1 LLPGAPEKRA
11 AGERHRFIGAI
22 PFTIFCV
29 PFCTIRLLPGNGFLV
44 YSRCHDAKLTTIV
57 THLLQRNSDMTLV
70 STPRNRVSKNAESGA
85 AQPRQRDAEVTK
97 ARILEAAKKEFA
109 KLGLAGARVEAIT
122 TRAKVNKRML
132 YHYFGSKEDLFQ
144 AVVEDAYA
152 DIRFAE
158 QKLHLEH
165 LSPQDAVVALVTH
178 TWNYY
183 LKNPEFMTLV
193 NSENLH
199 KARHVKNSERFKEL
213 HHGFISM
220 LQGILDRGVKA
231 GVFRAGVDARQ
242 LHITIAAIGYYYL
255 TNRFTSGV
263 IFDIDFMSK
272 DALKNRLDFNID
284 TILRTL
290 RP

>member
-1 LLPGAPEKRA
+1 
-11 AGERHRFIGAI
+11 
-22 PFTIFCV
+22 
-29 PFCTIRLLPGNGFLV
+29 
-44 YSRCHDAKLTTIV
+44 
-57 THLLQRNSDMTLV
+57 MTLA
-70 STPRNRVSKNAESGA
+70 STRPSRALKNAA
-85 AQPRQRDAEVTK
+85 ASAAPPRQRDPEVTR

-109 KLGLAGARVEAIT
+109 KLGLAGGRVEAIA
-122 TRAKVNKRML
+122 TRAKANKRMI
-132 YHYFGSKEDLFQ
+132 YHYFGSKEELFQ
-144 AVVEDAYA
+144 AVLEDAYA
-152 DIRFAE
+152 DIRHAE
-158 QKLHLEH
+158 QKLNLEH
-165 LSPQDAVVALVTH
+165 LSPQDALVALTTH

-242 LHITIAAIGYYYL
+242 LHITMAAVGYYYL

-272 DALKNRLDFNID
+272 EALKNRLDFNID
-284 TILRTL
+284 TVLRL
-290 RP
+290 VRA

>member
-1 LLPGAPEKRA
+1 
-11 AGERHRFIGAI
+11 
-22 PFTIFCV
+22 
-29 PFCTIRLLPGNGFLV
+29 
-44 YSRCHDAKLTTIV
+44 
-57 THLLQRNSDMTLV
+57 MTLA
-70 STPRNRVSKNAESGA
+70 STPPSRALKKTASGA
-85 AQPRQRDAEVTK
+85 TQPRQRDPEVTK

-109 KLGLAGARVEAIT
+109 KLGLAGGRVEAIA
-122 TRAKVNKRML
+122 TRAKANKRMI
-132 YHYFGSKEDLFQ
+132 YHYFGSKEELFQ
-144 AVVEDAYA
+144 AVLEDAYA
-152 DIRFAE
+152 DIRHAE
-158 QKLHLEH
+158 QKLNLEH
-165 LSPQDAVVALVTH
+165 LSPEDAIVALTTH

-199 KARHVKNSERFKEL
+199 KARHVRNSDRFKEL

-231 GVFRAGVDARQ
+231 GVFRTNVDARQ
-242 LHITIAAIGYYYL
+242 LHITMAAVGYYYL

-284 TILRTL
+284 TILRLVRT
-290 RP
+290 

>member
-1 LLPGAPEKRA
+1 MTVASTPPSRAPKKAA
-11 AGERHRFIGAI
+11 AG
-22 PFTIFCV
+22 
-29 PFCTIRLLPGNGFLV
+29 
-44 YSRCHDAKLTTIV
+44 
-57 THLLQRNSDMTLV
+57 
-70 STPRNRVSKNAESGA
+70 A
-85 AQPRQRDAEVTK
+85 APPRQRDPEVTR

-109 KLGLAGARVEAIT
+109 KLGLAGGRVEAIA
-122 TRAKVNKRML
+122 TRAKANKRMI
-132 YHYFGSKEDLFQ
+132 YHYFGSKEELFQ
-144 AVVEDAYA
+144 AVLEDAYA
-152 DIRFAE
+152 DIRHAE
-158 QKLHLEH
+158 QKLNLEH
-165 LSPQDAVVALVTH
+165 LSPQDAIVALTTH

-231 GVFRAGVDARQ
+231 GVFRSGVDARQ
-242 LHITIAAIGYYYL
+242 LHITMAAVGYYYL

-272 DALKNRLDFNID
+272 EALKNRLDFNVE
-284 TILRTL
+284 TVLRL
-290 RP
+290 VRA